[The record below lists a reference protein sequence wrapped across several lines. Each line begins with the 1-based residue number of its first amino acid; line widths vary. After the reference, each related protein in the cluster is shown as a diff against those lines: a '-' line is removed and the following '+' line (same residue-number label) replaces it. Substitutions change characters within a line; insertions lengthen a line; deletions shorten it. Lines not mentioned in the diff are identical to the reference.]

1 MKKTLIVDRFGSF
14 IAKKS
19 ERVQVKVQGK
29 VVEEVPLIHLEQVL
43 CTGKGIAFS
52 TDFVYACTEKGIPI
66 MFTTPSGKPYASIVS
81 TGLGGT
87 VKTRREQLLA
97 YEDRRGVVLGK
108 AFAVG
113 KLLNQAN
120 LLKYVAKYRKRRDK
134 ETYRTLRDAAI
145 EIEATA
151 ERVKRLEGE
160 RIEEIRPQ
168 LMNLEGRGAEIYW
181 RTISHV
187 LRADVEWLGRITK
200 GAQDPVNSALNYGY
214 GILYSQVEY
223 ALIRAGLDPYAGFV
237 HTDRAGRVSLVY
249 DLVEEF
255 RQTVVDRTI
264 IGLLNKGVEFKVG
277 DDGLLVDKTRRLLA
291 DKVLDRL
298 NKGEERYEGKR
309 HKLRTIIQSQARH
322 IATFVRGERP
332 TYKPFVAR
340 W

>member
-1 MKKTLIVDRFGSF
+1 
-14 IAKKS
+14 
-19 ERVQVKVQGK
+19 
-29 VVEEVPLIHLEQVL
+29 
-43 CTGKGIAFS
+43 
-52 TDFVYACTEKGIPI
+52 
-66 MFTTPSGKPYASIVS
+66 
-81 TGLGGT
+81 
-87 VKTRREQLLA
+87 
-97 YEDRRGVVLGK
+97 
-108 AFAVG
+108 

-120 LLKYVAKYRKRRDK
+120 LLKYVAKYRKRKDK

-160 RIEEIRPQ
+160 RIEEIRLQ

-181 RTISHV
+181 RTVSHV

-214 GILYSQVEY
+214 GILYSQIEY

-255 RQTVVDRTI
+255 RQTVVDRTVF
-264 IGLLNKGVEFKVG
+264 GLLNKGVEFKVG
-277 DDGLLVDKTRRLLA
+277 DDGLLVEKTRKLLA
-291 DKVLDRL
+291 EKVLERL
-298 NKGEERYEGKR
+298 NEGEERYEGKR

-332 TYKPFVAR
+332 AYKPFVAR